1 MGLTTY
7 YPLSWLR
14 ISNIQSASA
23 LPFLRRKTVNPLLVK
38 TYQPNL
44 TSQEFQRKRERLP
57 RSLRRKKMARK
68 NNGRCPRHTPD
79 TQKMTAFKPDCLCL
93 WRLTR
98 TWHITLRRLKPPKP
112 AYTVYPIGVRLMG
125 FGGFPYK

>member
-7 YPLSWLR
+7 YPISWLR

-44 TSQEFQRKRERLP
+44 TSQEFQRKRERVP

-68 NNGRCPRHTPD
+68 IMVDVPDIRPTP
-79 TQKMTAFKPDCLCL
+79 KK
-93 WRLTR
+93 
-98 TWHITLRRLKPPKP
+98 
-112 AYTVYPIGVRLMG
+112 
-125 FGGFPYK
+125 